1 MSNANKELYEFDKF
15 RLDVSERLL
24 SREGEKLPLSEK
36 AFDTLCALV
45 RHGNHLVGKDELL
58 TEIWAGAFVEENNL
72 DKNISILRQVLG
84 ERAGRGKFIE
94 TVRGHGFRFVAEVRE
109 VVEGEKG
116 RNGEEEKRRR
126 GEEEKNASDNRE
138 FQISDFKLQ
147 NERES
152 RTESEIDAK
161 SEIFNLKS
169 ETNENTP
176 FQSQNTKIE
185 NQRPKTEKQNPN
197 RLQLAALTALIIFG
211 FGAVVFFLWR
221 NAANP
226 VSDEQ
231 IKTIAVLPFKPL
243 VAENRNESLELGMAD
258 TLISKLSGGEI
269 IARPIGSVRRFNNLE
284 QDSLAAGRELET
296 EAVLDGTIQTSGERI
311 RISARL
317 IRTSDGKPLWT
328 GQFDEK
334 FTDIFAVQDSISERV
349 LSALSSKLSGEKQK
363 HLNKRDTEN
372 VEAYQLYMRGRF
384 HHFKLNLSE
393 AQKGI
398 EYYNQAIAIDP
409 GYALAYAGIADAYR
423 SFSLTSD
430 FPSNDAM
437 PKAKAAA
444 LRAIEIDE
452 TLADAHTALGFIL
465 FYYDWDWQA
474 AEKQYRRA
482 LELDPNSADTHQAY
496 AHLLSNTGRHAE
508 ALSEIKLSKEL
519 DPLNLRTNALEGQL
533 LLHAGQ
539 TDAAID
545 SLQKTIDL
553 EPNFWMAHLFAA
565 SAYIEKGMYEKAV
578 GEGSVAK
585 THSPAQNWSIAFGG
599 YALAKAGKRAEARAV
614 LDELLKLPNERYV
627 PPYHIAL
634 VYNGLG
640 ENEKALDYLEKGFA
654 EKDARM
660 VFLKVEP
667 KWNNLRNE
675 PRFVDLMRRMNFE

>member
-1 MSNANKELYEFDKF
+1 MSNTNKELYEFDKF

-45 RHGNHLVGKDELL
+45 KRGNHLVGKDELL
-58 TEIWAGAFVEENNL
+58 TEIWAGAFVEGNNL

-94 TVRGHGFRFVAEVRE
+94 TVRGHGFRFVPEVRILLE
-109 VVEGEKG
+109 STAATDKLNLSEPSVVADGF
-116 RNGEEEKRRR
+116 
-126 GEEEKNASDNRE
+126 NRTE
-138 FQISDFKLQ
+138 LKISDYKLQ
-147 NERES
+147 NE
-152 RTESEIDAK
+152 SEIGDK
-161 SEIFNLKS
+161 PEIFNLKPG
-169 ETNENTP
+169 TNENTQ

-185 NQRPKTEKQNPN
+185 NQRTKSEKQNPN
-197 RLQLAALTALIIFG
+197 RFQLAALTALIIFG

-258 TLISKLSGGEI
+258 TLIGKLSGGEI
-269 IARPIGSVRRFNNLE
+269 VVRPINSVRRFNNLE

-296 EAVLDGTIQTSGERI
+296 EAVLDGTIQRAGDRI
-311 RISARL
+311 RVLARL
-317 IRTSDGKPLWT
+317 IRTSDGKPLWS

-349 LSALSSKLSGEKQK
+349 FSALTSQLSGEEQNR
-363 HLNKRDTEN
+363 LRKRDTKN
-372 VEAYQLYMRGRF
+372 VEAYQLYIRGRF
-384 HHFKLNLSE
+384 HHFKLNLAE

-430 FPSNDAM
+430 VPSNETM

-444 LRAIEIDE
+444 LRAIELDE
-452 TLADAHTALGFIL
+452 TLADAHTALGFIN
-465 FYYDWDWQA
+465 FFYDWDWQA
-474 AEKQYRRA
+474 AQKEYRQA
-482 LELDPNSADTHQAY
+482 LELNPNSADTHQAY
-496 AHLLSNTGRHAE
+496 AHLLSNLGRHAE
-508 ALSEIKLSKEL
+508 ALAEIKLAKEL

-533 LLHAGQ
+533 LQHAGQ

-553 EPNFWMAHLFAA
+553 EPNFWMTHMFAA
-565 SAYIEKGMYEKAV
+565 SAYTEKGMYDKAFS
-578 GEGSVAK
+578 EGNEAK
-585 THSPAQNWSIAFGG
+585 RLSPSQNWSIAFGG
-599 YALAKAGKRAEARAV
+599 YALAKAGKRAEARLA
-614 LDELLKLPNERYV
+614 LDELLKLSAEKYV
-627 PPYHIAL
+627 PPYHTAL
-634 VYNGLG
+634 IYNGLG
-640 ENEKALDYLEKGFA
+640 ENEKAIDYLEKGFA
-654 EKDARM
+654 EKDVRI

-675 PRFVDLMRRMNFE
+675 PRFAELMRRMNFE

>member
-1 MSNANKELYEFDKF
+1 MAMSNTNRELYEFDKF

-24 SREGEKLPLSEK
+24 SREGENLPLSEK

-45 RHGNHLVGKDELL
+45 RHGNHLVSKDELL
-58 TEIWAGAFVEENNL
+58 AEVWADAFVEENNL

-84 ERAGRGKFIE
+84 EREGKGKFIE

-109 VVEGEKG
+109 
-116 RNGEEEKRRR
+116 
-126 GEEEKNASDNRE
+126 
-138 FQISDFKLQ
+138 ISEVPSSKFRVPSLV
-147 NERES
+147 
-152 RTESEIDAK
+152 ESEILSPEFQSDSPEK
-161 SEIFNLKS
+161 SELETWNLKL
-169 ETNENTP
+169 ETDDEQKP
-176 FQSQNTKIE
+176 KTKD
-185 NQRPKTEKQNPN
+185 QRPY
-197 RLQLAALTALIIFG
+197 RLWLGGLIIFIISALGTVG
-211 FGAVVFFLWR
+211 FYLWK
-221 NAANP
+221 NQASP

-231 IKTIAVLPFKPL
+231 IKTIAILPFKPL

-269 IARPIGSVRRFNNLE
+269 IVRPIGSVRKFNNLE
-284 QDSLAAGRELET
+284 QDSLAAGRELGT
-296 EAVLDGTIQTSGERI
+296 EAVLDGTIQIAGERI
-311 RISARL
+311 RISAQL
-317 IRTSDGKPLWT
+317 LRTSDGKPLWT

-334 FTDIFAVQDSISERV
+334 FTDIFVVQDSISERV
-349 LSALSSKLSGEKQK
+349 LAALSSKLGGAERK

-372 VEAYQLYMRGRF
+372 VEAYQLYMKGRF
-384 HHFKLNLSE
+384 HHFKLSLAE

-398 EYYNQAIAIDP
+398 EYYKQAIEIDP
-409 GYALAYAGIADAYR
+409 NYALAYAGIADAYR

-430 FPSNDAM
+430 FPSNDVM

-452 TLADAHTALGFIL
+452 TLADAHTALGFIT

-519 DPLNLRTNALEGQL
+519 DPLNLRTNALEGQF

-539 TDAAID
+539 PDAAID

-553 EPNFWMAHLFAA
+553 EPNFWMTHMFAA
-565 SAYIEKGMYEKAV
+565 SAYIEKGMYEKAF
-578 GEGSVAK
+578 GEGNEAK
-585 THSPAQNWSIAFGG
+585 RLSPSQNWSIALGG
-599 YALAKAGKRAEARAV
+599 YALAKSGKTAEARVV
-614 LDELLKLPNERYV
+614 LDELLKLSETHYV
-627 PPYHIAL
+627 PPYHFAL
-634 VYNGLG
+634 IYNGLG
-640 ENEKALDYLEKGFA
+640 EREKALDYLEKGFA
-654 EKDARM
+654 EKDVRI

-667 KWNNLRNE
+667 KWNNLRSE
-675 PRFVDLMRRMNFE
+675 PRFIDLMKHMKLQ